1 LFAALVGSVIHKK
14 AERLNGK
21 IGKVA
26 ANSSP
31 SLLIF
36 IVRTNKD
43 GTMREPTIKG
53 NAGDAQGGGRP
64 SGSSPKPD
72 FEKPAADAVDDKLRP
87 QRLSEIIGQRAVA
100 ERLQISLAAAQKR
113 GEALP
118 HILFDGPP
126 GLGKTTFA
134 MVLHNELG
142 VELNITSGAALD
154 KKMDVMPFLTN
165 ASEGSILFIDEI
177 HRLPRAVEEFIYP
190 VMEDFRVDV
199 VLGEGMSARTI
210 NLPLKKF
217 TIIGAT
223 TRSGMLSAPLRERFG
238 MHEHLEFYD
247 VDDLARIITI
257 NAAKLRSN
265 LVDEAAWELAAR
277 SRGTPRI
284 ANARLRWVRD
294 YALAR
299 ADGHISLSVARDA
312 LDMQEIDSEGLDK
325 QDRRYLET
333 LIRVFAGGPTGVEAL
348 AATMN
353 VSVDTL
359 KDEVE
364 PYLLRR
370 EYVVRSPRG
379 RQVTS
384 SAYLHLGLPEPPP
397 EPELSLLESERRLF
411 E

>member
-1 LFAALVGSVIHKK
+1 M
-14 AERLNGK
+14 
-21 IGKVA
+21 
-26 ANSSP
+26 
-31 SLLIF
+31 LI
-36 IVRTNKD
+36 
-43 GTMREPTIKG
+43 
-53 NAGDAQGGGRP
+53 P
-64 SGSSPKPD
+64 SGCRERSI
-72 FEKPAADAVDDKLRP
+72 
-87 QRLSEIIGQRAVA
+87 RLMRNFVLSGLIEIVGQRAVA
-100 ERLQISLAAAQKR
+100 ERLAIALLAARKR
-113 GEALP
+113 GEPLP

-134 MVLHNELG
+134 TVLHNELG
-142 VELNITSGAALD
+142 VELNMTSGAALD
-154 KKMDVMPFLTN
+154 KKMDVMPYLTN
-165 ASEGSILFIDEI
+165 AAEGSILFIDEI
-177 HRLPRAVEEFIYP
+177 HRLPKAVEEFIYP

-223 TRSGMLSAPLRERFG
+223 TRSGMLSGPLRERFH

-257 NAAKLRSN
+257 NSAKLRT
-265 LVDEAAWELAAR
+265 DIEAPAAHELAGR

-299 ADGHISLSVARDA
+299 GNGNITLPIARDA
-312 LDMQEIDSEGLDK
+312 LLMQEIDAEGLDK

-333 LIRVFAGGPTGVEAL
+333 LIRVFKGGPTGVEAI

-353 VSVDTL
+353 VAVDTL
-359 KDEVE
+359 RDEIE

-370 EYVVRSPRG
+370 EFVVRTPRG
-379 RQVTS
+379 RQACS
-384 SAYLHLGLPEPPP
+384 SAYAHLGLDEPTLTRSFP
-397 EPELSLLESERRLF
+397 SWNSSGGCSK
-411 E
+411 

>member
-1 LFAALVGSVIHKK
+1 MLAKAMVGRATR
-14 AERLNGK
+14 AEDR
-21 IGKVA
+21 
-26 ANSSP
+26 S
-31 SLLIF
+31 
-36 IVRTNKD
+36 
-43 GTMREPTIKG
+43 MREAIIRGTPDRDDEG
-53 NAGDAQGGGRP
+53 PRRRNRAPEPEAPPGDRP
-64 SGSSPKPD
+64 VDPD
-72 FEKPAADAVDDKLRP
+72 EKLRP
-87 QRLSEIIGQRAVA
+87 QRLHEIVGQRRVA
-100 ERLQISLAAAQKR
+100 ERLAISLEAARRR
-113 GEALP
+113 GEPLP

-134 MVLHNELG
+134 TVLHNELG

-154 KKMDVMPFLTN
+154 KKMDVMPYLTN

-177 HRLPRAVEEFIYP
+177 HRLPSTVEEFIYP

-223 TRSGMLSAPLRERFG
+223 TRSGMLSGPLRERFG
-238 MHEHLEFYD
+238 IHEHLEFYE
-247 VDDLARIITI
+247 VEDLAQIITT
-257 NAAKLRSN
+257 NAAKLRSTIE
-265 LVDEAAWELAAR
+265 VEAAWELAAR

-294 YALAR
+294 YSLAR

-312 LDMQEIDSEGLDK
+312 LEMQEVDAEGLDR

-333 LIRVFAGGPTGVEAL
+333 LIRVFDGGPTGVDAL
-348 AATMN
+348 SATMN
-353 VSVDTL
+353 VAVDTL

-370 EYVVRSPRG
+370 EYLIRTPRG
-379 RQVTS
+379 RVATS
-384 SAYLHLGLPEPPP
+384 AAYIHLGIPEPPPP
-397 EPELSLLESERRLF
+397 EPEFPLFDPQRRLF